1 MGEEV
6 PQHQPAWL
14 KDLTDKLSLIPTIQS
29 TVQDNN
35 NRLNDLTRTV
45 EFVSKKLSETNE
57 ELESVKKDNAELRLS
72 QEQLKQQVKNLKNEV
87 VNLEAQSR
95 RGNLVFDGFEEG
107 EGETWE
113 KSEEILLNF
122 LNEHM
127 GPVFPDGLTFDR
139 VHRSHQKSREG
150 KPRQIVAKFTFFK
163 QRDLVWKNR
172 FKLKGTNVWTSED
185 FPKSVKKQEINC
197 FLTILLQKD
206 PPL

>member
-1 MGEEV
+1 M
-6 PQHQPAWL
+6 
-14 KDLTDKLSLIPTIQS
+14 
-29 TVQDNN
+29 
-35 NRLNDLTRTV
+35 

-72 QEQLKQQVKNLKNEV
+72 QEQLKQQVNNLKKEV

-127 GPVFPDGLTFDR
+127 GQVFPDR
-139 VHRSHQKSREG
+139 
-150 KPRQIVAKFTFFK
+150 
-163 QRDLVWKNR
+163 
-172 FKLKGTNVWTSED
+172 
-185 FPKSVKKQEINC
+185 
-197 FLTILLQKD
+197 
-206 PPL
+206 